1 MSNDQEKGGY
11 GITVFR
17 PGTPPG
23 VKTREII
30 FFIILCLII
39 LIQAF
44 YFLFANSAEP
54 FVLGLPFGMFFIV
67 LFIAIEFVVHNPH
80 LSVLHFV
87 SGILGRSS
95 QGKLGC

>member
-1 MSNDQEKGGY
+1 MSNDQGNDGY

-23 VKTREII
+23 VKRRGII

-44 YFLFANSAEP
+44 YWLFANSVKP
-54 FVLGLPFGMFFIV
+54 FVLGMPFGMFFIV
-67 LFIAIEFVVHNPH
+67 LFIAIEFVV
-80 LSVLHFV
+80 LLILYFAEAKDV
-87 SGILGRSS
+87 SEGG
-95 QGKLGC
+95 GT

>member
-1 MSNDQEKGGY
+1 MSSDRENDGY

-23 VKTREII
+23 VKGRGII

-44 YFLFANSAEP
+44 YYLFANSVEP
-54 FVLGLPFGMFFIV
+54 FVLGMPFSMFFIV
-67 LFIAIEFVVHNPH
+67 LFIAIEFVA
-80 LSVLHFV
+80 LL
-87 SGILGRSS
+87 ILYFAEAKDVEEGGGS
-95 QGKLGC
+95 

>member
-1 MSNDQEKGGY
+1 MSSDRENDGY

-23 VKTREII
+23 VKRRGII

-44 YFLFANSAEP
+44 YWLFANSVKP
-54 FVLGLPFGMFFIV
+54 FVLGMPFGMFFIV
-67 LFIAIEFVVHNPH
+67 LFIVIEFVALLIVYFAEAKDVAEGGG
-80 LSVLHFV
+80 S
-87 SGILGRSS
+87 
-95 QGKLGC
+95 